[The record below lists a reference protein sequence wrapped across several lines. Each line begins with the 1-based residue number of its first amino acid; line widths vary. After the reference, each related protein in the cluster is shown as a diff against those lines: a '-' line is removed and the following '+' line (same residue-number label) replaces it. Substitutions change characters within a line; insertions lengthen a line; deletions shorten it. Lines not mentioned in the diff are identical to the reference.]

1 MIDDISMNALPMT
14 VKKSAHNLLYNYS
27 TILFISTMTEIQL
40 NLVVIRSHDINKSV
54 LFCQKLGL
62 NFIKH
67 QHGSGLEHFVSEG
80 SLITFEIYPCDS
92 EAS

>member
-1 MIDDISMNALPMT
+1 MIDDISMNAFPTT

-27 TILFISTMTEIQL
+27 TILLISTMTEIQL

-54 LFCQKLGL
+54 LFYQKLGL

-67 QHGSGLEHFVSEG
+67 QYGSGLEHFASEG